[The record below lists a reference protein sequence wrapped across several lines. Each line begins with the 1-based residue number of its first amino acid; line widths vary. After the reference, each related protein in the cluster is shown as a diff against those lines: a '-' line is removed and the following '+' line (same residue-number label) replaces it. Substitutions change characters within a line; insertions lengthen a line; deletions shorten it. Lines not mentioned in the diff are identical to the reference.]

1 MLVAEERSLRDYP
14 PPRRAEAPIQLIQG
28 WYYLVVGLW
37 VAIGITS
44 LQSPSHPTLGLA
56 HMWIA
61 RAIGLVAAVVGI
73 GLIIASR
80 QKKAFFLT
88 SGGPIALAVLLI
100 LLEVI
105 TMVTGLLPTTF
116 LLETGVEL
124 GFLIWWTFALYQIIR
139 R

>member
-14 PPRRAEAPIQLIQG
+14 PPRRAEVPIQLIQG

-44 LQSPSHPTLGLA
+44 LQSPSHSTLELS

-80 QKKAFFLT
+80 QKKAIFLA
-88 SGGPIALAVLLI
+88 SGGPIALAVLI
-100 LLEVI
+100 IILEVI
-105 TMVTGLLPTTF
+105 AMVTDLLPATF
-116 LLETGVEL
+116 LLDTGMEF
-124 GFLIWWTFALYQIIR
+124 GFLIWWTFALYQIVR